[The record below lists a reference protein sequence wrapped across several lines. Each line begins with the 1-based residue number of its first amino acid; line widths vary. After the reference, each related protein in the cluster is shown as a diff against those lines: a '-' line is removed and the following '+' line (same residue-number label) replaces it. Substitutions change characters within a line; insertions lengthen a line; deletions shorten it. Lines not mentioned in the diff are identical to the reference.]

1 MNIDELTKILL
12 ELKEMIDSLEI
23 EVSNELLF
31 SKAVD
36 VYIAEIEES
45 NKDRRTAQIGEQRKQ
60 QGSNLATE
68 KQKAFLRKNSIEPH
82 ETLTSKEAHTM
93 IQELINKMQK
103 KTNEKEF
110 L

>member
-1 MNIDELTKILL
+1 MNIDEFNKILS
-12 ELKEMIDSLEI
+12 ELKQIIDTIEI
-23 EVSNELLF
+23 EISHELLF
-31 SKAVD
+31 SKAID
-36 VYIAEIEES
+36 IYISEREEI

-82 ETLTSKEAHTM
+82 ESLTSKEAHTM